1 VGLIDE
7 VELYNRALSAS
18 EIQSIYNAG
27 SGGKCKECTPPE
39 VSITGNDP
47 VCPNSPHIYAATTNA
62 MNPSFN
68 WSVNGGTIN
77 GSNTGSSVNVTA
89 GSAGTMTVSVEVAD
103 GTTNCSNSAALE
115 VSVEDHEPPV
125 LRTFPTHHSLWP
137 PNHQYETI
145 LVAHCVDTVGDNCT
159 FLSPSDVVV
168 DSVSSDE
175 PEDAKGGGD
184 GDTLND
190 IVIAS
195 DCKSVQLRRERQGG
209 GNGRVYTL
217 YLSVRDGNGNIGAA
231 TCLVTVPHSQ
241 NGNPAVDDGPAYFVF
256 GNCSSAPKVAENFSQ
271 MSESATM
278 PESYALEQNYPNPFN
293 PSTSIAFS
301 VKEAGEVQLSIY
313 NLHGQ
318 EVRTLASGNYASGK
332 YAITWDGK
340 DERGQ
345 IVPSGVYLYKLRV
358 NGFAQ
363 TRKMIFMK

>member
-1 VGLIDE
+1 M
-7 VELYNRALSAS
+7 
-18 EIQSIYNAG
+18 
-27 SGGKCKECTPPE
+27 PPD

-47 VCPNSPHIYAATTNA
+47 VCPNTTHTYTATTDA
-62 MNPSFN
+62 ANPTFE
-68 WSVNGGTIN
+68 WSVTGGTIN
-77 GSNTGSSVNVTA
+77 DINGSTASVTA
-89 GSAGTMTVSVEVAD
+89 GGAGTMTVSVEVTD
-103 GTTNCSNSAALE
+103 GATNCSNSATLE
-115 VSVEDHEPPV
+115 VSVEDNKPPV
-125 LRTFPTHHSLWP
+125 IVTFPTPISLWP

-145 LVAHCVDTVGDNCT
+145 LVAQCVETVGDNCAL
-159 FLSPSDVVV
+159 LSPSDVLV

-175 PEDAKGGGD
+175 PEDVNGGGD
-184 GDTLND
+184 GNTLND

-217 YLSVRDGNGNIGAA
+217 HLSVRDGNGNIGVAM
-231 TCLVTVPHSQ
+231 CFVTVPHSQ
-241 NGNPAVDDGPAYFVF
+241 NGNSAVDDGPAYFVF
-256 GNCSSAPKVAENFSQ
+256 GNCSSAPKVAETFDQ

-301 VKEAGEVQLSIY
+301 VKEAGVVQLSIY

-318 EVRTLASGNYASGK
+318 EVRALINGHRHAGFHSVN
-332 YAITWDGK
+332 WDGK

-345 IVPSGVYLYKLRV
+345 NAPSGVYLYKLRV
-358 NGFAQ
+358 NEFAQ